1 MELLMAYKTLEN
13 HDCHTVYELCLPK
26 VKMLG
31 FTFKE
36 KKTVHTFIYK
46 EEKISC
52 FFFKDLIYISTSCSL
67 SNETCKFLVI
77 KKPFFLRTC

>member
-52 FFFKDLIYISTSCSL
+52 FFFKI
-67 SNETCKFLVI
+67 
-77 KKPFFLRTC
+77 

>member
-46 EEKISC
+46 EEKNSC
-52 FFFKDLIYISTSCSL
+52 FLRFNLYFNFLQSL
-67 SNETCKFLVI
+67 K
-77 KKPFFLRTC
+77 